1 MKSMVVDNLGSFTSI
16 INIPKAWATTLEA
29 LYSEAPAATC

>member
-1 MKSMVVDNLGSFTSI
+1 MKSMVVDNLGSFTS